1 MSDEKVIKERKFKIR
16 EENERKK
23 RNGKV
28 MVEKMKGKEG
38 R

>member
-1 MSDEKVIKERKFKIR
+1 MSDEEVIKERKFKIR